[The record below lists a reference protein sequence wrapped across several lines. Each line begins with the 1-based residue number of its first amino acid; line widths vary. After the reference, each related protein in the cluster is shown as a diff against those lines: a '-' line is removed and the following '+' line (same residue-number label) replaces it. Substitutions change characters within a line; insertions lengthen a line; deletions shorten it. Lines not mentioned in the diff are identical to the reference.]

1 MTDWDA
7 FRIPVP
13 REVKPLI
20 DAIRVRMRPTT
31 IWLFGS
37 RARGDFRHDSDWD
50 LLVAVPDDADP
61 ELLDPLVGWSIQH
74 DIGIP
79 ATILSTTTG
88 DLLDS
93 WGSVNTLGHD
103 IAREGRLIYG

>member
-1 MTDWDA
+1 MTDGDSV
-7 FRIPVP
+7 RIPVP

-20 DAIRVRMRPTT
+20 EEIKLRMRPES

-37 RARGDFRHDSDWD
+37 RARGEAQPDSDWD
-50 LLVAVPDDADP
+50 LLVAVADNADP
-61 ELLDPLVGWSIQH
+61 NLLDPLVGWSIQH

-88 DLLDS
+88 ELLDS
-93 WGSVNTLGHD
+93 WGAVNTLGHD
-103 IAREGRLIYG
+103 LAREGRLIYG